1 MQLILTEKDD
11 KYTTINDH
19 PLPKNIYKYNE
30 THNDNGEG
38 KYGQQE
44 AEDTAGRCFN
54 TKSMVKPKP
63 KE

>member
-38 KYGQQE
+38 KYGCRRPRIPQE
-44 AEDTAGRCFN
+44 DVSIQR
-54 TKSMVKPKP
+54 VW
-63 KE
+63 